1 MVSVLEVTAALGLQC
16 ECAAEA
22 RGGSPHN
29 PYKRVARKRA
39 VPWGRSTSV
48 YGRAAVPRLDVPGVS
63 RPTRRMW
70 CRLPGPALSLWSRCV
85 SSRCVR
91 RQGRGYVRWEHR
103 QGSR

>member
-22 RGGSPHN
+22 RGGSPPN
-29 PYKRVARKRA
+29 PYKRAARKRA

-63 RPTRRMW
+63 RPTRRM
-70 CRLPGPALSLWSRCV
+70 
-85 SSRCVR
+85 
-91 RQGRGYVRWEHR
+91 
-103 QGSR
+103 